1 MSAEFFRTLCGAIAR
16 ISRDKGGAAA
26 TILVIALPGMIGVGA
41 LGAEAGVWF
50 AIKLQN
56 QSAADSAAISAAY
69 EVIAGR
75 TDAPGEL
82 TAAADEAARRN
93 GYKGITPVV
102 VYPYSDGSISD
113 GIAVTLQQSQGALL
127 AAMFLPVVTITNT
140 AVAVIEVLDTPC
152 ILALGKDGGSGVEIA
167 AAVRLEMPNCSA
179 VANSIGSTAIELDD
193 STSSIRAAT
202 LVTAGEVSL
211 SGTPIDPAA
220 PPPQFDLSTP
230 ALIGAPTVADPYA
243 GVLTHSFLTATMPKT
258 ARCKSTVV
266 GGVRIYSGNCVIPG
280 LSLRQTKLK
289 LTASTQISGNWSI
302 LAGQTV
308 DLSPGTYWVTG
319 DFNLQSGAVL
329 ECLSCSNAQG
339 TGVTIILT
347 AQTNKVGALS
357 IAANATLNLNAPRSG
372 QFAGL
377 VIVQDSNNL
386 PSGTSFTS
394 NQSAIGGTAGS
405 SLNGLIYFPLSSLT
419 FRGSPSPAGPK
430 CLLLVSSSVKIDAAS
445 NLDTMGCAA
454 AGLTRLPSIGKV
466 ALAA

>member
-1 MSAEFFRTLCGAIAR
+1 MPAEFFRSLCGAIAR
-16 ISRDKGGAAA
+16 ISRDAGGAAA

-75 TDAPGEL
+75 TDAAGEL

-102 VYPYSDGSISD
+102 VYPYGDGSISE
-113 GIAVTLQQSQGALL
+113 GISVTLQQSQGAFL
-127 AAMFLPVVTITNT
+127 AAMFLPSVTITST
-140 AVAVIEVLDTPC
+140 AVAVIEILDTPC
-152 ILALGKDGGSGVEIA
+152 ILALGKTGSGVEIA

-179 VANSIGSTAIELDD
+179 VANSIGSTAIELDG
-193 STSSIRAAT
+193 STSSIGAAT

-211 SGTPIDPAA
+211 SGTPIDPAV
-220 PPPQFDLSTP
+220 PSPQFLLSSP

-243 GVLTHSFLTATMPKT
+243 GVLTHSFLTAAMPKT
-258 ARCKSTVV
+258 ARCRSSKI
-266 GGVRIYSGNCVIPG
+266 GGVRIYSGNCVLPG
-280 LSLRQTKLK
+280 SSLSQTKLK
-289 LTASTQISGNWSI
+289 LSASMQISGDWAI
-302 LAGQTV
+302 VAGQTV
-308 DLSPGTYWVTG
+308 DLSPGTYWITG
-319 DFNLQSGAVL
+319 NFDLQSGAVI
-329 ECLSCSNAQG
+329 ECSSCSNAQG
-339 TGVTIILT
+339 TGVTLILAT
-347 AQTNKVGALS
+347 QTNKVGALS

-386 PSGTSFTS
+386 PSGTGFTS

-419 FRGSPSPAGPK
+419 FRGNPSPTGPK
-430 CLLLVSSSVKIDAAS
+430 CLLLVSSSLKIDAAS

-454 AGLTRLPSIGKV
+454 AGLTRLPSVSKV